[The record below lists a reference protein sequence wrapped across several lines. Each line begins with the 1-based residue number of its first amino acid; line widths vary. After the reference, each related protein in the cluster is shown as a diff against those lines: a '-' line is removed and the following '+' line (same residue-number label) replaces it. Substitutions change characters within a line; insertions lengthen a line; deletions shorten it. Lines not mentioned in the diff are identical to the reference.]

1 MVQKRFG
8 SLCGTPPDEP
18 ELTGEQ
24 ARALARLMTN
34 QMMQRESDRRR
45 AVIGQSN
52 INERLNKTNANVSAG
67 IAHLSGQNISLARQ
81 IDGTQTQYEHLEAM
95 IIALGG
101 EVSEMKQVLIDA
113 DFIVIPPEERLH
125 REGEVA

>member
-1 MVQKRFG
+1 MPSKKYRSPG
-8 SLCGTPPDEP
+8 ATPPDEP
-18 ELTGEQ
+18 ELNGEQ
-24 ARALARLMTN
+24 ARALARLITN
-34 QMMQRESDRRR
+34 QLRQRESDRRR
-45 AVIGQSN
+45 AVTGQSD

-125 REGEVA
+125 RDGEVA